1 MAEPHADE
9 APISV
14 AGAPPDERATPLTIA
29 LVGQPNVGKSTVFN
43 QLTGLRQHVG
53 NWPGKTVEHKTGSH
67 HRPDATLRIID
78 LPGVYR
84 LGSDSEEER
93 VVRDF
98 LFGERPDVVI
108 LIANATSLERTL
120 YLLTELLELPLPI
133 VLGLNMMDV
142 AQGQNLVIDTSVLQS
157 TLSLPVVPL
166 VASRNEGI
174 DELIDAAVHAASHPE
189 RHAHVR
195 GVALDDDLRHIR
207 TEIANAIVGRLPSIY
222 PDAWAAL
229 KLLEGDPDIVSLVRN
244 GLPDDVWHQLSTRL
258 VGHDDA
264 GVRIAQSRFARIER
278 WIEAA
283 VSEPYIGQIT
293 RTDRI
298 DRVATHPVWGMLLLL
313 GLLGVTFG
321 LTYRVGAPLQR
332 ALDVHLVQAA
342 AAGVRTSLS
351 AAPDW
356 VVGLLADGVFGGAGM
371 VLTFVPILVILF
383 AVLGLLE
390 DTGYLARTAFVT
402 DPFLHPMGLHGKS
415 VLPLM
420 LGFGCNVP
428 AVLGARI
435 IEDRRAR
442 LLTILLVP
450 FVPCTGRLA
459 VLAFLA
465 TAFFGPHATLVSIGL
480 VGLNLIVMASLGA
493 LLHRLA
499 FRGNRSSFI
508 MELPLYHAP
517 DLRSIGLFVGRR
529 VWAFVKHAGG
539 IILVM
544 AIVVWALS
552 YLPNGQLEESLLAQL
567 GRALS
572 PVGALLGLDWR
583 PTVALLTSFIAKENT
598 IATLGILYGG
608 TEAGAGLIEQL
619 NAAIE
624 PAAGLAFIATQM
636 LFIPCIATIAVI
648 RKETASWRWTLFS
661 VLLTLAISLAIGA
674 LIYQA
679 VRWIG

>member
-1 MAEPHADE
+1 MTEPPVDE
-9 APISV
+9 TSIRVTDAR
-14 AGAPPDERATPLTIA
+14 PDDRATALTVA
-29 LVGQPNVGKSTVFN
+29 LLGQPNVGKSTVFN
-43 QLTGLRQHVG
+43 RLTGLHQHVG
-53 NWPGKTVEHKTGSH
+53 NWPGKTVERKTGVH
-67 HRPDATLRIID
+67 HRPHATLQVID
-78 LPGVYR
+78 LPGTYR
-84 LGSDSEEER
+84 LGSGSEEER
-93 VVRDF
+93 VVREYLLND
-98 LFGERPDVVI
+98 RPDTVV
-108 LIANATSLERTL
+108 LIADATSLERTL
-120 YLLTELLELPLPI
+120 YLLTELLALSLPI
-133 VLGLNMMDV
+133 VLGLNMMDL
-142 AQGQNLVIDTSVLQS
+142 ARDQNLSIDTSSLAR
-157 TLSLPVVPL
+157 LLGLPVVPL
-166 VASRNEGI
+166 VASRSEGI
-174 DELIDAAVHAASHPE
+174 DELIDAAIETAREPNIVHHP
-189 RHAHVR
+189 R
-195 GVALDDDLRHIR
+195 GVTVDDDLQELRM
-207 TEIANAIVGRLPSIY
+207 EIGTAIDGQLPSAY
-222 PDAWAAL
+222 PNDWVAL
-229 KLLEGDPDIVSLVRN
+229 KLLEGDHDIRSLVRDV
-244 GLPDDVWHQLSTRL
+244 LADEVWHELDERL
-258 VGHDDA
+258 MGHDDA
-264 GVRIAQSRFARIER
+264 GVRIAQSRYARIER
-278 WIEAA
+278 WVEAA
-283 VSEPYIGQIT
+283 VSEPYVGRIT

-298 DRVATHPVWGMLLLL
+298 DRVATHPVGGMLLLL

-321 LTYRVGAPLQR
+321 LTYSVGAPLQR

-342 AAGVRTSLS
+342 AEGVRSSLS

-450 FVPCTGRLA
+450 FVPCAGRLA

-480 VGLNLIVMASLGA
+480 VGLNLIVMASLGV

-499 FRGNRSSFI
+499 FRGERSSFI

-529 VWAFVKHAGG
+529 VWSFVKHAGG

-552 YLPNGQLEESLLAQL
+552 YLPKGQLEESLLAQL

-624 PAAGLAFIATQM
+624 PAAGLAFLATQM

-648 RKETASWRWTLFS
+648 RKETASWRWTIFS
-661 VLLTLAISLAIGA
+661 ALLTLAVSLAIGA
-674 LIYQA
+674 LIYQG